1 MPPPHD
7 PRLDLARR
15 TATDVVGRLG
25 ITGVALDVVRVGTSI
40 LFASTTDGMLV
51 RVEDRGDTASARRQ
65 VTVGRYLAECGVPAV
80 VPLDDIDQPVVT
92 DTGAVTLWRL
102 EQLVPGEV
110 DPATLGAL
118 ARHLHGATTD
128 AGAGAGLPTLDPLGA
143 VRRQLATAG
152 VSTLDDVVA
161 DLATRW
167 SGFATVMP
175 TALVHGDLHPGN
187 VLMTRRGPVLADLE
201 LAGVGPVA
209 YDLVPAVV
217 AVQRYGE
224 PARSLA
230 EYARAYGQPIAPA
243 ARHGVLRDTYEMWL
257 TAWALANRHLDARH
271 DLEARRRLARWT
283 PVPLRPGPLGA
294 PHWSLL

>member
-1 MPPPHD
+1 MPLPHD
-7 PRLDLARR
+7 PRLTRARR

-25 ITGVALDVVRVGTSI
+25 VTGVSLDVMRVGTSL
-40 LFASTTDGMLV
+40 LFASSADGVLV
-51 RVEDRGDTASARRQ
+51 RVEDRGDTTSARRQ
-65 VTVGRYLAECGVPAV
+65 VAVGRYLAECGVPAV

-92 DTGAVTLWRL
+92 DAGAVTLWRL
-102 EQLVPGEV
+102 EHLVPGEV
-110 DPATLGAL
+110 DPATLGTL
-118 ARHLHGATTD
+118 ARHLHGATTN
-128 AGAGAGLPTLDPLGA
+128 AGADLPTLDPLGA

-152 VSTLDDVVA
+152 VSILDDVVA

-167 SGFATVMP
+167 SGFATATP

-230 EYARAYGQPIAPA
+230 EYGRAYGQPVAPA

>member
-1 MPPPHD
+1 MPLPHD
-7 PRLDLARR
+7 PRLTRARR

-25 ITGVALDVVRVGTSI
+25 VTGVSLDVVRVGTSI
-40 LFASTTDGMLV
+40 LFASSADGVLV
-51 RVEDRGDTASARRQ
+51 RVEDRGDTTSARRQ
-65 VTVGRYLAECGVPAV
+65 VAVGRYLAECGVPAV

-92 DTGAVTLWRL
+92 DAGAVTLWRL
-102 EQLVPGEV
+102 EHLVPGEV
-110 DPATLGAL
+110 DPATLGTL
-118 ARHLHGATTD
+118 A
-128 AGAGAGLPTLDPLGA
+128 LDPLGA

-152 VSTLDDVVA
+152 VSILDDVVA

-167 SGFATVMP
+167 SGFATATP

-230 EYARAYGQPIAPA
+230 EYGRAYGQPIAPA